1 MKPESRPSTV
11 PDRWKEAPLEWP
23 RASGQVD
30 ALLAVI
36 AGRQQRRRHR
46 RLAAAAAT
54 GAFVCLSLFT
64 ATPFSRAPASP
75 RPVTRTV
82 VTAPEHRTLPDGT
95 FVELRPGAELIVNFT
110 ADSADLRR
118 VTLTRG
124 EALFQVAPNPARPF
138 VVSAGSSRFRAVGTA
153 FSVSLSSESVAL
165 LVTEGRVAVEPT
177 TPGLPAATDNA
188 VAPIIEAGFRVVVAH
203 SPTIPLAVAPVS
215 ADEALHALAWR
226 MPRLEFSETPLA
238 EVVRLLNQ
246 HGDRR
251 LRLATPDLGRVE
263 ISGALRANNLDPL
276 FQILR
281 TTYRIETALDSDGV
295 VELRSAR

>member
-30 ALLAVI
+30 ALLAEI
-36 AGRQQRRRHR
+36 AGRQQRRRRR

-54 GAFVCLSLFT
+54 GALVCLGLFI
-64 ATPFSRAPASP
+64 AAPFLRAPVSP

-95 FVELRPGAELIVNFT
+95 LVELRPGAELIVNFT
-110 ADSADLRR
+110 ADSVGLRR

-124 EALFQVAPNPARPF
+124 EALFHVAHNSARPF
-138 VVSAGSSRFRAVGTA
+138 VVSAGRSDFRAVGTA
-153 FSVSLSSESVAL
+153 FSVNLTPESVAL

-177 TPGLPAATDNA
+177 TP
-188 VAPIIEAGFRVVVAH
+188 
-203 SPTIPLAVAPVS
+203 LAVAPVS
-215 ADEALHALAWR
+215 ADEALRALAWR
-226 MPRLEFSETPLA
+226 VPRLEFSETPLT
-238 EVVRLLNQ
+238 EVVRLLNE
-246 HGDRR
+246 HSGRR
-251 LRLATPDLGRVE
+251 LRLATPDLSRVE

-295 VELRSAR
+295 IVLRSAR